1 MAHWLQRTDRLVKG
15 ETTIASTR
23 SVAVLVGM
31 LSVTLTY
38 AADKPGPFASSDKKL
53 DYLLQ
58 TWGGRSL
65 EALGAVWG
73 RETSTRLR
81 GDNQTYVYER
91 ISRARASVSIFGQ
104 ASVSTD
110 DIVCTAS
117 FEVDGDDTIVRVTR
131 QGGGRECWNLFKSYQ
146 PPAE

>member
-1 MAHWLQRTDRLVKG
+1 M
-15 ETTIASTR
+15 IASMRTL
-23 SVAVLVGM
+23 ALLVGM

-65 EALGAVWG
+65 EALSAVWG
-73 RETSTRLR
+73 KETSTRLR

-91 ISRARASVSIFGQ
+91 ISRSRANVSIFGQ

-117 FEVDGDDTIVRVTR
+117 FEVDSENTIIRVTR
-131 QGGGRECWNLFKSYQ
+131 LGGGKNCWDLFKRYE
-146 PPAE
+146 PTPE